1 MMGGVQEEN
10 GKAANGW
17 LVIGNGVLLNQSGLI
32 KVKVCFIHIT
42 FFVSRSFYVA
52 VAPQIYCS

>member
-17 LVIGNGVLLNQSGLI
+17 LVIGNGVLSNQSGLI
-32 KVKVCFIHIT
+32 KVNGCFIHIT
-42 FFVSRSFYVA
+42 FFVSRLFYVF
-52 VAPQIYCS
+52 V

>member
-32 KVKVCFIHIT
+32 KVKGCFIHIT
-42 FFVSRSFYVA
+42 FGSSGTTNLLQLMLRA
-52 VAPQIYCS
+52 